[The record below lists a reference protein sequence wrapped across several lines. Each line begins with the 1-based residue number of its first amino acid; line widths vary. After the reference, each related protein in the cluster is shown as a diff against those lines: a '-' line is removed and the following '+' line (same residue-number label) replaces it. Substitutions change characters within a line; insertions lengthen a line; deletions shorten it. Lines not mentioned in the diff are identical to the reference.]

1 MTQPL
6 PGHIRDLRQAAE
18 RAVVLSDGGILTA
31 ADFAAPTP
39 DAAAAPGDFNLARSE
54 RAIVEAALRRHG
66 HNVSQAAR
74 DLGLTRAA
82 LYRRMVKHGL

>member
-1 MTQPL
+1 M
-6 PGHIRDLRQAAE
+6 
-18 RAVVLSDGGILTA
+18 
-31 ADFAAPTP
+31 
-39 DAAAAPGDFNLARSE
+39 
-54 RAIVEAALRRHG
+54 VEAALKRHG